1 MLPPEIQKV
10 LKTAISGFLRKLLS
24 VSLESKQ
31 CQVQTKDFTLVPCN
45 KNKQNNNFSYV
56 CDFSWRH
63 NVGKV
68 SANHSCYAFYY
79 IIGSMQSYVKVLS

>member
-1 MLPPEIQKV
+1 M

-24 VSLESKQ
+24 VSLEQKQ
-31 CQVQTKDFTLVPCN
+31 CQVQTKDFTLVPWN

-56 CDFSWRH
+56 CDFSWRY